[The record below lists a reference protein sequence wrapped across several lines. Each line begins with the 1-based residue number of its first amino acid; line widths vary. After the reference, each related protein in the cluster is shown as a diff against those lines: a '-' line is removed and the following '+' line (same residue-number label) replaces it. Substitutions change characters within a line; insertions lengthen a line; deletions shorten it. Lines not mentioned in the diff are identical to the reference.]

1 MKETATIQVAK
12 IGYELPPLPYP
23 YESLEPFI
31 DQETMHVHHDKHHQ
45 AYLNN
50 LLAALDKHP
59 ELKAKSPEELL
70 RNLNQVPEDIRGAVR
85 NNGGG
90 HVHHSIF
97 WTLMKPKSGGQPTGK
112 IAEIIKGLGGFD
124 AFKANFNDAGLKHFG
139 SGWVWLVLTSAKEY
153 KIVTTPNQD
162 SPLSQGCYPIMV
174 NDVWEHAYY
183 LKYQNRRA
191 EWLQAWWNV
200 VNWDAI
206 NARLEAAM

>member
-1 MKETATIQVAK
+1 MKETVTIQVAK

-31 DQETMHVHHDKHHQ
+31 DQETMHIHHDKHHQ

-50 LLAALDKHP
+50 LIAALDKHP
-59 ELKAKSPEELL
+59 ELKAKAPEELL
-70 RNLNQVPEDIRGAVR
+70 RNLSQVPEDIRGAVR

-97 WTLMKPKSGGQPTGK
+97 WTLMKPKGGGQPTGK
-112 IAEIIKGLGGFD
+112 IADIIKGLGGFES
-124 AFKANFNDAGLKHFG
+124 FKANFNDAGLKHFG
-139 SGWVWLVLTSAKEY
+139 SGWVWLVRTPAAEY

-200 VNWDAI
+200 VNWDEINRRIEAI
-206 NARLEAAM
+206 G

>member
-31 DQETMHVHHDKHHQ
+31 DQETMHIHHDKHHQ

-50 LLAALDKHP
+50 LIAALDKHP
-59 ELKAKSPEELL
+59 ELKAKPPEELL

-97 WTLMKPKSGGQPTGK
+97 WTLMKPKGGGQPTGK

-124 AFKANFNDAGLKHFG
+124 SFKAQFNDAGLKHFG
-139 SGWVWLVLTSAKEY
+139 SGWVWLVRTPTKEY

-183 LKYQNRRA
+183 LKYQNRRP

-200 VNWDAI
+200 VNWEEI
-206 NARLEAAM
+206 NHRIEAAV